1 MVWFEFL
8 WNLLVLNGRGGLNG
22 GGKVEMIFWM
32 CFEILIF
39 DILSD
44 FSVLLMNLWVSNG
57 VFEWSCMVVTVW
69 FEFVWN
75 LLCIGLN

>member
-1 MVWFEFL
+1 LESSCIEWAWGIE
-8 WNLLVLNGRGGLNG
+8 WGWEGGDDFFG
-22 GGKVEMIFWM
+22 CV
-32 CFEILIF
+32 FEILIF

-69 FEFVWN
+69 FEFFWN